1 MQTADT
7 YACCPSAVFEERS
20 RDVEGCCTS
29 SPQERS
35 SSCLK
40 PKQKYL
46 SYAKRKFLSPSRK
59 PLWGD
64 GGRSGRWLR
73 SQPLGRSNG
82 EPDMG
87 RRERETSTFGGGG
100 LFVFGVFFVFKQRLH
115 FIQRKACPARGSTA
129 KLQNSYHTRT
139 LNVKTKQGVGVIRS
153 CVRKGMGGGG
163 GTQKS
168 SYLLC

>member
-1 MQTADT
+1 MQTAAT
-7 YACCPSAVFEERS
+7 YACCPCAVFEERC
-20 RDVEGCCTS
+20 RDAEGCCAS

-64 GGRSGRWLR
+64 GGGEVAVGYVPSLWGGATESLTWAEG
-73 SQPLGRSNG
+73 SG
-82 EPDMG
+82 EPAHL
-87 RRERETSTFGGGG
+87 GGW
-100 LFVFGVFFVFKQRLH
+100 FVFGVFFVFKQRLH

-129 KLQNSYHTRT
+129 KLENSYHTRT

-153 CVRKGMGGGG
+153 CVRKGMCGGD
-163 GTQKS
+163 TQKS